1 MGSVYNS
8 PARSPANVFKEKHTD
23 FQVTE
28 SAIVS
33 CWWLGEK
40 FLLNNRFLVD
50 TT

>member
-28 SAIVS
+28 LATVS
-33 CWWLGEK
+33 CWRLGEK
-40 FLLNNRFLVD
+40 FPLTNSF
-50 TT
+50 